1 MIENI
6 TFISSEIMLAIFA
19 MAILMF
25 GVFSENKKIV
35 NNITYLSIILFLVN
49 IYLLFRND
57 LLSSYIDTGVTLFS
71 GAFIFDKLSYF
82 SKVLISVFAVIIF
95 SISLDNKNYANKG
108 KGCFEFPTLIILS
121 IIGSFIVVSSGGILS
136 FYMGLELMSLASY
149 VLVAL
154 NREEEKSSEAGIK
167 YFVLGAL
174 ASGIILF
181 GMSLIYGFTGEVNF
195 DQIQSSLMS
204 LDYNTSLA
212 VVLGFILIFA
222 GLFFKISAAP
232 MHMWAP
238 DVYEGTAKTTLS
250 FISTVPK
257 IAIIAFAIRVVSNFT
272 EEIYEQFSLIIMF
285 VAIISIIVG
294 SFAALKQENIQ
305 RLLAYSSIANM
316 GFILIAISV
325 GTSEAFESVLVYILI
340 YAISLLGVFVVISF
354 MHKDN
359 EETVSIIE
367 FAGLSKSNP
376 LYAFSLAILMFSF
389 AGIPPMAGFFA
400 KFYVLLEAIKA
411 EMYILS
417 SIAIICSVVA
427 CFYYLRIV
435 KTMYFDDSVLGSI
448 KVIKTKKTILNKII
462 LTVII
467 IFSLTAFIY
476 IDKILFSASYAISSI
491 G

>member
-1 MIENI
+1 
-6 TFISSEIMLAIFA
+6 
-19 MAILMF
+19 
-25 GVFSENKKIV
+25 
-35 NNITYLSIILFLVN
+35 
-49 IYLLFRND
+49 
-57 LLSSYIDTGVTLFS
+57 
-71 GAFIFDKLSYF
+71 
-82 SKVLISVFAVIIF
+82 
-95 SISLDNKNYANKG
+95 
-108 KGCFEFPTLIILS
+108 
-121 IIGSFIVVSSGGILS
+121 
-136 FYMGLELMSLASY
+136 
-149 VLVAL
+149 
-154 NREEEKSSEAGIK
+154 
-167 YFVLGAL
+167 
-174 ASGIILF
+174 
-181 GMSLIYGFTGEVNF
+181 
-195 DQIQSSLMS
+195 
-204 LDYNTSLA
+204 
-212 VVLGFILIFA
+212 
-222 GLFFKISAAP
+222 
-232 MHMWAP
+232 
-238 DVYEGTAKTTLS
+238 
-250 FISTVPK
+250 
-257 IAIIAFAIRVVSNFT
+257 
-272 EEIYEQFSLIIMF
+272 
-285 VAIISIIVG
+285 
-294 SFAALKQENIQ
+294 
-305 RLLAYSSIANM
+305 M